1 MDAGRPG
8 LVVTAARIGLLVVAV
23 GTAWGAIATAGG
35 GHGQGAVLVA
45 APAAAA
51 RNPHPVAT
59 STSAPRTPTADRV
72 SRDELRTPIRT
83 TIRTTGHPAQRTA
96 QPGHRRL
103 DR

>member
-8 LVVTAARIGLLVVAV
+8 LVATAGRVGLLVVAV

-83 TIRTTGHPAQRTA
+83 PARPVQRTA
-96 QPGHRRL
+96 KPSHRHL